1 MNTYIFAAF
10 RVEPTGIWLV
20 ATYLNGRQHEV
31 RWFET
36 EEWALF
42 FKRTCEALDEIRYS
56 GSRLPRTLG
65 ALAMGFNSPWINGS
79 VEVYSAKEIDAM
91 LKRITSLE
99 HWLEPLRNTVRRF
112 FDLLMWGERGK
123 HHAITRA

>member
-42 FKRTCEALDEIRYS
+42 YKRTCESLNAIRFDAHNK
-56 GSRLPRTLG
+56 RVT
-65 ALAMGFNSPWINGS
+65 NSVGDGGCSSNYYTTE
-79 VEVYSAKEIDAM
+79 EVDAM